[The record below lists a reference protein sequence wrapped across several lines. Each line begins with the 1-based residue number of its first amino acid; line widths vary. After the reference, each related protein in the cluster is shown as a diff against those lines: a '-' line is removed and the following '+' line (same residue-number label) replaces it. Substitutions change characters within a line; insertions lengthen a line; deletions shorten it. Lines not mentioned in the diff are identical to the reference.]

1 MSTVKVAINGFGRIG
16 RLVFRQIYNMQ
27 GIDVV
32 AVNDLT
38 SPAVLAH
45 LLKYDS
51 AQGRFGQ
58 NVTSTENAII
68 VDGHEI
74 VVKINER
81 VRADVERFRRNCG
94 TNPVCYHIQLCGRSH
109 DQRILTKIFKRDD
122 RIDDRRSVSG
132 DS

>member
-16 RLVFRQIYNMQ
+16 RLVFRQIYNMD

-32 AVNDLT
+32 AINDLT

-58 NVTSTENAII
+58 DVTSTEN
-68 VDGHEI
+68 EI
-74 VVKINER
+74 GVNGQEGKV
-81 VRADVERFRRNCG
+81 
-94 TNPVCYHIQLCGRSH
+94 
-109 DQRILTKIFKRDD
+109 
-122 RIDDRRSVSG
+122 
-132 DS
+132 